1 MLEEFA
7 TVFITCNFV
16 SFKCC
21 LQKEKRTL
29 LAKRLDLDACKTKVR
44 KAQSPEKIQ
53 QVSIIME
60 MRQEHVTNAFFL
72 KNLMLIKLDIVFV
85 TFSFLGQN
93 CNDHQVY
100 TT

>member
-1 MLEEFA
+1 MLEEFS
-7 TVFITCNFV
+7 TVFITCNVV

-21 LQKEKRTL
+21 LQKERRTL

-60 MRQEHVTNAFFL
+60 LRQEHGINAFFL
-72 KNLMLIKLDIVFV
+72 KMLIKLVIVFV
-85 TFSFLGQN
+85 TLIFLLGSKL
-93 CNDHQVY
+93 
-100 TT
+100 